1 MSTKGIDVSRHQTIP
16 DYAALKADGID
27 FVIVRAG
34 YGGIVDSR
42 FKEHITAAKKAGMR
56 VGVYWFCY
64 ALDADGAVR
73 EADKCLGV
81 IKGIGLGLPVFY
93 DFEYDTERYANQH
106 GTVYTPKLRTDII
119 CAFCKRVQSAGY
131 EVGVYTNPDY
141 WNYRLV
147 RGRLSG
153 YRLWIASYVRR
164 DCKGD
169 FAVTKPEDIP
179 AKFRDAYIWQF
190 GHCNLGGQ
198 EIDVNYGYFPDDIG
212 TIKVGDK
219 YTLREGD
226 VYSNGVRVP
235 ARLWGKVCTVSQVRN
250 AEGRALLAEIK
261 SWVRI

>member
-119 CAFCKRVQSAGY
+119 CAFCKRVKSAGY
-131 EVGVYTNPDY
+131 EPGIYTNPDY
-141 WNYRLV
+141 WLYRLV
-147 RGRLSG
+147 RGRVSD
-153 YRLWIASYVRR
+153 YKLWLAAWRRADGIA
-164 DCKGD
+164 D
-169 FAVTKPEDIP
+169 FGTTSPDDLPSRYK
-179 AKFRDAYIWQF
+179 DAMIWQF
-190 GHCNLGGQ
+190 GKCSFGGQ
-198 EIDVNYGYFPDDIG
+198 DIDINYGYFKPEY
-212 TIKVGDK
+212 KVGGQYMIK
-219 YTLREGD
+219 SGD
-226 VYSNGVRVP
+226 TYSNGRAVP
-235 ARLWGKVCTVSQVRN
+235 ARLIGKSFTIAQVKPDRI
-250 AEGRALLAEIK
+250 LLREIM